1 MAGDLLCIRK
11 TVNNF
16 QLVRQL
22 IREFLSP
29 ELQHELG
36 NRKYGIPIR
45 KSAAIQSFDETDP
58 VDQLFFSTMPRIVNT
73 PHYAWPTVNELIQE
87 AMTEFLY
94 SDRSPQEFSAELT
107 PALEAILKYT
117 RNRRR

>member
-16 QLVRQL
+16 LLVREL

-29 ELQHELG
+29 ELQQEIG

-58 VDQLFFSTMPRIVNT
+58 VDQLFFSKMPQIVDV

-87 AMTEFLY
+87 AMADFLY
-94 SDRSPQEFSAELT
+94 STQSPKEFAAELS
-107 PALEAILKYT
+107 PALAAILKYT
-117 RNRRR
+117 RNTKW